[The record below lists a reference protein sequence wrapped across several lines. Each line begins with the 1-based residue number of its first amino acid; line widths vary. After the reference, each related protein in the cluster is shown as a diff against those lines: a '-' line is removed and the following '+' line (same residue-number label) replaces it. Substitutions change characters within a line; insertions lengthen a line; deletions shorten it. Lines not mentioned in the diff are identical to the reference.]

1 MSKVSIIIPSRAET
15 YEVTPG
21 MTVLQ
26 RMIQDIYMQ
35 ATGEFEV
42 IVAFDGPPH
51 QRLPDYPNL
60 RRLDLPESIGL
71 KPCVNKMVE
80 MATGKY
86 IYKSDS
92 HCSFGKGF
100 DEILQADMEPNWIVT
115 PRFYVLDAERWQ
127 WQDERHYDY
136 FKLCCPLTDPRGF
149 RFQAAGHWPERT
161 KERENGPAIDET
173 MQIHGSGW
181 FLEKRY
187 FQECLGGMS
196 SIGYDTFGMEPPELC
211 LKTWLGPWD
220 GRVMVNKN
228 TWYAHMHKG
237 GQRPRNYHLSKSRIN
252 NSYSWT
258 ANYWM
263 SNSWP
268 ERAHDLEWL
277 VERFMP
283 IPTWPN
289 DWRERWQAWL
299 KKQ

>member
-1 MSKVSIIIPSRAET
+1 MSKVSIVIPSRSET
-15 YEVTPG
+15 YEVAPG
-21 MTVLQ
+21 VTVLQ
-26 RMIQDIYMQ
+26 RMIQDIYEK

-187 FQECLGGMS
+187 FQDCLGGMS
-196 SIGYDTFGMEPPELC
+196 SVGYDTFGMEPPELC
-211 LKTWLGPWD
+211 LKTWLGPWG
-220 GRVMVNKN
+220 GRVMVNKK

-237 GQRPRNYHLSKSRIN
+237 GQRPRGWPLTDERIRK
-252 NSYSWT
+252 SYSWT

-289 DWRERWQAWL
+289 DWRERW
-299 KKQ
+299 